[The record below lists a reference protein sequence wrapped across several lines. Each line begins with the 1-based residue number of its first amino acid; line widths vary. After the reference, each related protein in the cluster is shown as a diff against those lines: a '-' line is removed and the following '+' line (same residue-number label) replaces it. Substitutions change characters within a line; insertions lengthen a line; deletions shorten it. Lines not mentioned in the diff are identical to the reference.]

1 LSDLRLP
8 ELGSA
13 AGLLG
18 GQASF
23 SIAGNIQLKGVVV
36 AGDPSESVA
45 ILAINGQ
52 PSLTVRNRAEAAPGI
67 TLQEVHKQHVL
78 LSEGGVIKR
87 VELPVAAT
95 LKVR

>member
-1 LSDLRLP
+1 MKLAPPITAFVLFIALCISATYWTLRLIEAPQRMTAAPPLSDLRLP

-45 ILAINGQ
+45 ILA
-52 PSLTVRNRAEAAPGI
+52 
-67 TLQEVHKQHVL
+67 
-78 LSEGGVIKR
+78 
-87 VELPVAAT
+87 
-95 LKVR
+95 